1 MGQQP
6 AGKLKGFLASLQLE
20 IQMLG
25 PHPTE
30 RTSGL
35 KRISVWA
42 DLCQNGHCQ
51 LWKTAKENAEEHELV
66 SYCLYRY
73 IPGNSWF
80 FCNYLSLIQHRKCG
94 DTGIYFLFRLAH
106 FGRLVVQRVL
116 IPAGAQ
122 NTGGKQCG
130 DIQHSELEPFRA
142 QPNETEL
149 RQDS

>member
-20 IQMLG
+20 IQVLG

-51 LWKTAKENAEEHELV
+51 LWNTAKEKAEEHELV

-106 FGRLVVQRVL
+106 L
-116 IPAGAQ
+116 
-122 NTGGKQCG
+122 GGLWFRG
-130 DIQHSELEPFRA
+130 SWYLLELRTLEENNVGTSNIVSLSLSELN
-142 QPNETEL
+142 QMKQN
-149 RQDS
+149 